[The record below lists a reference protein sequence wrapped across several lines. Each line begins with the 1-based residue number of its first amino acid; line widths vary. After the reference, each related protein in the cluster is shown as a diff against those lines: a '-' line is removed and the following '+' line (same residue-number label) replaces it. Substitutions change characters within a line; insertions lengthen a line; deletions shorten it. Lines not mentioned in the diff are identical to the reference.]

1 MRVGERLSRRWQRD
15 QINVIME
22 AQYQTVFKAS
32 CEVLDAAM

>member
-1 MRVGERLSRRWQRD
+1 MRPGGRLSRGWQRD

-32 CEVLDAAM
+32 CEVLDIAV